1 MKPRH
6 RPNLLLLLLAT
17 LAAIGLVLQLQ
28 HGQSENPTPILARE
42 LSTSRPGSPIPSA
55 SSSAAPNSFQTIGST
70 TLADYASPS
79 TTPER
84 DLASLGQLM
93 NNFTFLVKSAAD
105 RPLSSNQ
112 EWSQALR
119 GLNPSRQAFL
129 PENHPIFDSQHQLI
143 DRWGTP
149 LFFHAEA
156 KGEYSIRSAGPDRQ
170 LWTADD
176 LQRNPDGTI
185 TRGTELNPVHTLS
198 R

>member
-1 MKPRH
+1 MPRH
-6 RPNLLLLLLAT
+6 RPNVLLLLLAT

-28 HGQSENPTPILARE
+28 HRQSENPTPILARE
-42 LSTSRPGSPIPSA
+42 LSTSRPSSPIP

-70 TLADYASPS
+70 TLADYATPN
-79 TTPER
+79 TTPEH

-93 NNFTFLVKSAAD
+93 NNFTLLVKSAAD

-176 LQRNPDGTI
+176 FQRNPDTTI
-185 TRGTELNPVHTLS
+185 TRGTDLYPVHTLS